1 MIFYILPSHTLSY
14 ISELYPHHYTYL
26 SGLTDMGGGH
36 SYLYIDLDKHGEKY
50 HHNHYNIKFQESN
63 FSNDY
68 EVKKYTIEF
77 IGDYKTY
84 SWLNRDRYYLYLRFE
99 QGKDPFFTYYVSR
112 AHHVLKGVEFYYSK
126 QHRTFPLIIGF
137 VTSDARQ
144 YYSLFYLTRIKS
156 SYGFPPEHFSSYEV
170 SSKLIEEDNISNR
183 IKLILEPHKNQNYR
197 LQTSRPTRDFKK
209 YSYTPKPRNI
219 NESFAVSKEVL
230 FWLDRNIDY
239 SFLYPYNLKYFDS
252 INVYYSNAN
261 TALFVLLIN
270 NASKTGF
277 SRKDKNGFW
286 WQRIDGVDENSLDRR
301 IKEAL
306 SDYVKN
312 TSFLFILD
320 RKVGYN
326 NVTVYGEDLLAKYY
340 TIYNHHPIKQASASN
355 PILLL
360 NGDKI
365 KVTNDKTYS
374 RVDGITTYFLKN
386 KDGLEDTTPF
396 LIVVEEF
403 VGGSAQFTYYS
414 KNSYEEENWIKLP
427 VSDEIDE
434 VLRKIGS
441 TPPITERFYRLRNQA
456 FFQIK
461 NLKIQPTIKPDV
473 VSGRDGSYSSKP
485 PPGALPRSSDGR
497 GGSSSQ
503 LTRVQ
508 RPRPRP
514 RPAPRP
520 TIQPAKETP
529 PEPGSVQRLEVPVES
544 KYEKAHAPEEA
555 SARKASPSPSRATS
569 SSTST
574 LTQSRQSGTNDL
586 RTSGHTESGS
596 SVSTGQGHEAK
607 AKSPQLPTQKAQDLP
622 APPSPPATPPRAHVQ
637 TAAPSHGGHTDLRG
651 EKGTR
656 SHDTHTQYEEPPGL
670 RVDQE
675 THSSVENRLIDQSLT
690 RSSSPLKP
698 LSEKQTHD
706 KQKDDDQTATNIK
719 IVGGVAT
726 TAIGAGS
733 IGAGGYYAN
742 GVISLMQWLV

>member
-1 MIFYILPSHTLSY
+1 
-14 ISELYPHHYTYL
+14 
-26 SGLTDMGGGH
+26 MGGGY
-36 SYLYIDLDKHGEKY
+36 SYLYIDLDKHGSKFY
-50 HHNHYNIKFQESN
+50 HNHYKITLQEST

-68 EVKKYTIEF
+68 DVKKYTIEF

-112 AHHVLKGVEFYYSK
+112 ALHVLKEVEFYYSR
-126 QHRTFPLIIGF
+126 QHSTFPLIIGF
-137 VTSDARQ
+137 VTSDGNRQ

-197 LQTSRPTRDFKK
+197 LQTSRTSDDYKT

-261 TALFVLLIN
+261 TALFVLLTN
-270 NASKTGF
+270 NATKTGF

-286 WQRIDGVDENSLDRR
+286 WQRIDGVDEKTLDSK
-301 IKEAL
+301 IKQAL
-306 SDYVKN
+306 SEYSKN
-312 TSFLFILD
+312 TNFLFILD

-396 LIVVEEF
+396 LIVIEEF

-414 KNSYEEENWIKLP
+414 KNSDEEKEWTKLS

-441 TPPITERFYRLRNQA
+441 TPPNTERFYRLRNQA
-456 FFQIK
+456 FNKIK
-461 NLKIQPTIKPDV
+461 NLKIQPTIKPDPEPRREDK
-473 VSGRDGSYSSKP
+473 SSSKP
-485 PPGALPRSSDGR
+485 PLGALPRSSDGR

-503 LTRVQ
+503 YTRGQ
-508 RPRPRP
+508 MPRPKP
-514 RPAPRP
+514 RPAPP
-520 TIQPAKETP
+520 PPKQPANETP
-529 PEPGSVQRLEVPVES
+529 PDPGSVRRQDVSVETQ
-544 KYEKAHAPEEA
+544 YEKAHSTEETLP
-555 SARKASPSPSRATS
+555 RKASLSPPRATS
-569 SSTST
+569 SSIST
-574 LTQSRQSGTNDL
+574 LTQLSQSATTDSRTP
-586 RTSGHTESGS
+586 GHTVSGP
-596 SVSTGQGHEAK
+596 SVSSDHGPK
-607 AKSPQLPTQKAQDLP
+607 FDLKSPKTPAQKGKDIR
-622 APPSPPATPPRAHVQ
+622 SPPPPLPETPFTTATIPKAGPL
-637 TAAPSHGGHTDLRG
+637 SSGLTDRG
-651 EKGTR
+651 EKGAT
-656 SHDTHTQYEEPPGL
+656 SQNTHTHLKGPSKE
-670 RVDQE
+670 RDDQN
-675 THSSVENRLIDQSLT
+675 THNQVQNRLTDQSLS
-690 RSSSPLKP
+690 RSSSPLNP
-698 LSEKQTHD
+698 QSEKQTHD
-706 KQKDDDQTATNIK
+706 QQKDDDQTTTNIK